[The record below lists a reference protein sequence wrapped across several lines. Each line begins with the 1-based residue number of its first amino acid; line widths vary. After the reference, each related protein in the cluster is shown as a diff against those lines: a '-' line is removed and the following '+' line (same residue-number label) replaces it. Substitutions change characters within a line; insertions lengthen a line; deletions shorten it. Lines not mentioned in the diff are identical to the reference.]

1 MGTIMKNDEWITG
14 NVTLAIKG
22 VPVEMEM
29 TVPATPIKPHRMLP
43 IFQKM
48 TNSFVDMSVQAM
60 NEIGEEISCKAGCG
74 ACCSQAVPIAEVEVY
89 QIAELVENMPEPR
102 RTEIKKRFADAVGHF
117 ESIGWFERIRKVAN
131 QKMPDNPE
139 YVPTEL
145 IDAAME
151 YFNQGIPCPFLENGS
166 CSIHENRPLSCR
178 EYLVTSPAEFCS
190 KPTAENIKKVPL
202 LVRPSKSLPQ
212 VGITGNF
219 SGLGVLPLIRALDL
233 AEKIPEQF
241 PEKSGDKW
249 MADFFAHLIKHEIPQ
264 ANEKPAKKKKR
275 KPRQK
280 K

>member
-1 MGTIMKNDEWITG
+1 MENQEWITG
-14 NVTLAIKG
+14 KIAIAIGG
-22 VPVEMEM
+22 VPIEMEM
-29 TVPATPIKPHRMLP
+29 TVPAKPVKPHRMLP
-43 IFQKM
+43 VFQKM

-60 NEIGEEISCKAGCG
+60 NEIGENISCKAGCG

-102 RTEIKKRFADAVGHF
+102 RSVIRKRFADAVEHF
-117 ESIGWFERIRKVAN
+117 ESMGWFERVRKAAN
-131 QKMPDNPE
+131 QKMPDDPR

-145 IDAAME
+145 LEAAMV
-151 YFNQGIPCPFLENGS
+151 YFNEGISCPFLENNS

-190 KPTAENIKKVPL
+190 KPTAETVKKVPM

-219 SGLGVLPLIRALDL
+219 SGIGVLPLIRALDL
-233 AEKIPEQF
+233 AEKVPEQF
-241 PEKSGDKW
+241 PEKTGDKW
-249 MADFFAHLIKHEIPQ
+249 MADFFEHLVKSEIPQ
-264 ANEKPAKKKKR
+264 ANEKPAQKKKR

-280 K
+280 I